1 MKVLFAVN
9 NEKISESIIK
19 RYQRDYKEIISSK
32 NVYYFNAILKELQK
46 DKSYDRIIIS
56 EDLEPFANNNYE
68 VIDKFI
74 FDKLD
79 KISDEAFNQEGANIP
94 IILIGTDRRT
104 RPEPLL
110 IKLFGIGVYD
120 VLVGQDRSV
129 EKVCELLNKPRSKKE
144 AKVYYKI
151 DSDDV
156 DYKPENE
163 NDVSEVEIQ
172 NILAHYKKLGKNEEK
187 YIESF
192 DSIAVQYTDEQL
204 KLIVTFL
211 PKNVIS
217 VLESGS
223 SKYRQVMGMNPKN
236 LNSKG
241 NRIRAK
247 NEDSQK
253 IEFIEKELNKQKLS
267 KPVIIPT
274 SVDTTKV
281 KKIVDK
287 KSEKASKEEMQ
298 RKQEMLKK
306 KKMQRK
312 QEMLNRNQMLKEQ
325 ERKKKKKNIEEIQEK
340 EEKKLSSVKKMNN
353 TEEPKRRGRPPKN
366 IKENL
371 PNVEDIIEEPTKRK
385 RGRPPKN
392 KKEDVKIADVN
403 IEEPVKRKRG
413 RPPKNKNNEEE
424 LNKEEIKEKKTS
436 TIDEEFESLSGFEDY
451 KDEKIDDGILPGFED
466 YEDDDE
472 EDNELPG
479 LDDFDDEDDEEDE
492 VLPGFDDY
500 EDEDDEEDDE
510 LPGLDDFDDE
520 DDEEDEVLPGF
531 DDYEDE
537 DDEEDDELPGLDD
550 YEDDE
555 EEDDEV
561 LPGLDDYEDDD
572 NEEDDELPGL
582 DDYEDD
588 EDDEVL
594 PGFDDYEDDDDE
606 EDEVLP
612 GFDDYED
619 DEDEEDDELPG
630 LDDYE
635 DDDDNNEPI
644 SNPNFRRMEPIGNQS
659 SREIENT
666 NKFNSSV
673 NFNIDNL
680 ISSDQK
686 IVSFIGTSKNGTS
699 FLVNNLA
706 QMFSEKGIKTAI
718 LDLTQNRNAYYIY
731 TDNREELRNIAYNCI
746 ENLRRGVA
754 EGIQVNKNLTVYTSL
769 PDEVE
774 GLKDYENIL
783 ETLLNNYSLVLL
795 DCDFE
800 TEVQYF
806 NAVQEIYLVQSLD
819 VLTIQPLTAFL
830 RELKAKDI
838 LDQNKLRIV
847 INKHIRISNMSDKLL
862 IGGMSSYNDPSMSFM
877 TELFDKSN
885 IKYTTIP
892 FDQQA
897 YCKYLDGLVDCK
909 ISLRGYS
916 KNMIQSFNKLGNMVF
931 PLISSNK
938 PSKEKNYNKYNNYN
952 NNFSSSTSNTL
963 NKMKKKY

>member
-56 EDLEPFANNNYE
+56 EDLEPFSNNNYE
-68 VIDKFI
+68 AIDKFI

-79 KISDEAFNQEGANIP
+79 KISDEAFNQDGTNIP

-110 IKLFGIGVYD
+110 VKLFGIGIYD
-120 VLVGQDRSV
+120 TLVGQDRSV
-129 EKVCELLNKPRSKKE
+129 EKVCELLNKPRSKKVSK
-144 AKVYYKI
+144 AYYKI

-172 NILAHYKKLGKNEEK
+172 NILAHYKRLGKNEEK

-204 KLIVTFL
+204 KLIVTFF
-211 PKNVIS
+211 PKNVTS
-217 VLESGS
+217 VLENGS
-223 SKYRQVMGMNPKN
+223 SKYRQIMGLNPKN
-236 LNSKG
+236 FNSREKKLNV
-241 NRIRAK
+241 K
-247 NEDSQK
+247 NGENQK
-253 IEFIEKELNKQKLS
+253 IEFIEKELNKQKMS

-274 SVDTTKV
+274 SVDTSKV

-287 KSEKASKEEMQ
+287 KSEKVSKEEML
-298 RKQEMLKK
+298 RKQEVLKK
-306 KKMQRK
+306 KKMQQK
-312 QEMLNRNQMLKEQ
+312 QEMLKRQ
-325 ERKKKKKNIEEIQEK
+325 EDKFTEK
-340 EEKKLSSVKKMNN
+340 TEGKLSSENKTDNSQ
-353 TEEPKRRGRPPKN
+353 EIKRRGRPSKN
-366 IKENL
+366 KKEDI
-371 PNVEDIIEEPTKRK
+371 PNVEDIIQEPVKRK

-392 KKEDVKIADVN
+392 KKEDIKDTNIN

-413 RPPKNKNNEEE
+413 RPPKNKNVIDDLEI
-424 LNKEEIKEKKTS
+424 EEIKKNKS
-436 TIDEEFESLSGFEDY
+436 VIDEDFVG
-451 KDEKIDDGILPGFED
+451 LPGFD
-466 YEDDDE
+466 NYDE
-472 EDNELPG
+472 EDDTL
-479 LDDFDDEDDEEDE
+479 
-492 VLPGFDDY
+492 LPGFDDY
-500 EDEDDEEDDE
+500 EDEDDTS
-510 LPGLDDFDDE
+510 
-520 DDEEDEVLPGF
+520 LPGF

-537 DDEEDDELPGLDD
+537 DEDDTSLSRFDD
-550 YEDDE
+550 YEDEDEDDTSLSGFDDYEDEDEDDTSLPGFDDYEDE
-555 EEDDEV
+555 EEDDTS
-561 LPGLDDYEDDD
+561 LSGFDDYED
-572 NEEDDELPGL
+572 E
-582 DDYEDD
+582 D
-588 EDDEVL
+588 EDDTSL
-594 PGFDDYEDDDDE
+594 PGFDDYEDDD
-606 EDEVLP
+606 
-612 GFDDYED
+612 ED
-619 DEDEEDDELPG
+619 DTSLPG
-630 LDDYE
+630 LDDDEDEDDTSLPGLDDDEDDEDDE
-635 DDDDNNEPI
+635 DDDTSLQELDDDESNKYTQPI
-644 SNPNFRRMEPIGNQS
+644 SNPNFRRMNPISKQS
-659 SREIENT
+659 SKEIENV

-746 ENLRRGVA
+746 ENLRRGVP

-769 PDEVE
+769 PDEIE
-774 GLKDYENIL
+774 GLKDYENVL

-800 TEVQYF
+800 TEDQYF

-847 INKHIRISNMSDKLL
+847 INKHMRINNMSDKLL

-877 TELFDKSN
+877 TELFDKN
-885 IKYTTIP
+885 NVKYTTIP

-931 PLISSNK
+931 PLISNK
-938 PSKEKNYNKYNNYN
+938 PSKEKSNNK
-952 NNFSSSTSNTL
+952 
-963 NKMKKKY
+963 

>member
-110 IKLFGIGVYD
+110 VKLFGIGIYD
-120 VLVGQDRSV
+120 TLVGQDRSV

-144 AKVYYKI
+144 SKAYYKI

-172 NILAHYKKLGKNEEK
+172 NILAHYKRLGNNEEK

-204 KLIVTFL
+204 KLIITFL
-211 PKNVIS
+211 PKYVIS
-217 VLESGS
+217 VLENGS
-223 SKYRQVMGMNPKN
+223 SKYRQVMGLNPKSFN
-236 LNSKG
+236 SREKKLNVKIG
-241 NRIRAK
+241 ENK
-247 NEDSQK
+247 K
-253 IEFIEKELNKQKLS
+253 IEFIEKELNKQKMS
-267 KPVIIPT
+267 KPIIIPT
-274 SVDTTKV
+274 SVDTSKV

-287 KSEKASKEEMQ
+287 KSEKVSKEEML

-312 QEMLNRNQMLKEQ
+312 QEMLDKQENKKE
-325 ERKKKKKNIEEIQEK
+325 KKSIEKIEEKSPSEYKTDNNQEI
-340 EEKKLSSVKKMNN
+340 
-353 TEEPKRRGRPPKN
+353 KRRGRPSKN
-366 IKENL
+366 KKEDI
-371 PNVEDIIEEPTKRK
+371 PNVEDIIQEPVKRK

-392 KKEDVKIADVN
+392 KKEDIKDTNIN

-413 RPPKNKNNEEE
+413 RPPKNKNVIEDLE
-424 LNKEEIKEKKTS
+424 KEEIKKKRKS
-436 TIDEEFESLSGFEDY
+436 VIDEDFIGLSGFD
-451 KDEKIDDGILPGFED
+451 D
-466 YEDDDE
+466 YE
-472 EDNELPG
+472 
-479 LDDFDDEDDEEDE
+479 EDDEEDTS
-492 VLPGFDDY
+492 LPGFDDY
-500 EDEDDEEDDE
+500 EEDDEEDTS
-510 LPGLDDFDDE
+510 
-520 DDEEDEVLPGF
+520 LPGF
-531 DDYEDE
+531 DDYEE
-537 DDEEDDELPGLDD
+537 DDEEDIS
-550 YEDDE
+550 
-555 EEDDEV
+555 
-561 LPGLDDYEDDD
+561 
-572 NEEDDELPGL
+572 
-582 DDYEDD
+582 
-588 EDDEVL
+588 L
-594 PGFDDYEDDDDE
+594 PGFDDEEDDDE
-606 EDEVLP
+606 EDSSLTE
-612 GFDDYED
+612 FDDYD
-619 DEDEEDDELPG
+619 DDDYEEDDDESNK
-630 LDDYE
+630 Y
-635 DDDDNNEPI
+635 NQPI
-644 SNPNFRRMEPIGNQS
+644 SNPNFRRMDPISKQNS
-659 SREIENT
+659 KEIENV
-666 NKFNSSV
+666 NRFNSSV

-746 ENLRRGVA
+746 ENLRRGVP

-769 PDEVE
+769 PDEIE
-774 GLKDYENIL
+774 GLKDYENVL

-847 INKHIRISNMSDKLL
+847 INKHMRINNMSDKLL

-877 TELFDKSN
+877 TELFDKN
-885 IKYTTIP
+885 NVKYTTIP

-897 YCKYLDGLVDCK
+897 YSKYLDGLVDCK

-931 PLISSNK
+931 PLISNK
-938 PSKEKNYNKYNNYN
+938 PSKEKSNNKYNNYN
-952 NNFSSSTSNTL
+952 SNFSSSTSNTL

>member
-56 EDLEPFANNNYE
+56 EDLEPFSNNNYE
-68 VIDKFI
+68 AIDKFI

-79 KISDEAFNQEGANIP
+79 KISDEAFNQEGSNIP

-110 IKLFGIGVYD
+110 VKLFGIGVYD
-120 VLVGQDRSV
+120 TLVGQDRSV

-156 DYKPENE
+156 EYKPENE

-172 NILAHYKKLGKNEEK
+172 NILAHYKRLGKNEEK

-204 KLIVTFL
+204 KLIITFL

-217 VLESGS
+217 VLENGS
-223 SKYRQVMGMNPKN
+223 PKYRQVMGLNPKN
-236 LNSKG
+236 YNSNSK
-241 NRIRAK
+241 RFKQK
-247 NEDSQK
+247 NEGSQK

-274 SVDTTKV
+274 SVDTSKV
-281 KKIVDK
+281 KKIVDPK
-287 KSEKASKEEMQ
+287 REDLA
-298 RKQEMLKK
+298 KQEMLKK
-306 KKMQRK
+306 QEMLRRQKMQSKQELSRK
-312 QEMLNRNQMLKEQ
+312 QEI
-325 ERKKKKKNIEEIQEK
+325 KKSKQNIESET
-340 EEKKLSSVKKMNN
+340 EEKIHLINQIDNS
-353 TEEPKRRGRPPKN
+353 EEPRR
-366 IKENL
+366 
-371 PNVEDIIEEPTKRK
+371 

-392 KKEDVKIADVN
+392 KKEDIPNVEDI

-413 RPPKNKNNEEE
+413 RPPKNKKEDITNTGANVEEPVKRKRGRPPKNKNITEE
-424 LNKEEIKEKKTS
+424 LEKEEIKEKKQS
-436 TIDEEFESLSGFEDY
+436 VLDE
-451 KDEKIDDGILPGFED
+451 DDGFTTLPGFND
-466 YEDDDE
+466 YDDEDE
-472 EDNELPG
+472 EDTT
-479 LDDFDDEDDEEDE
+479 
-492 VLPGFDDY
+492 LPGFDDY
-500 EDEDDEEDDE
+500 EEDEE
-510 LPGLDDFDDE
+510 G
-520 DDEEDEVLPGF
+520 EEDTTLSGF
-531 DDYEDE
+531 DDYEEDE
-537 DDEEDDELPGLDD
+537 DDEDITLP
-550 YEDDE
+550 EIE
-555 EEDDEV
+555 EES
-561 LPGLDDYEDDD
+561 
-572 NEEDDELPGL
+572 
-582 DDYEDD
+582 
-588 EDDEVL
+588 
-594 PGFDDYEDDDDE
+594 
-606 EDEVLP
+606 
-612 GFDDYED
+612 
-619 DEDEEDDELPG
+619 
-630 LDDYE
+630 
-635 DDDDNNEPI
+635 NNYSEPI
-644 SNPNFRRMEPIGNQS
+644 SNPNFRRMEPI
-659 SREIENT
+659 SRSNSKEIESV

-746 ENLRRGVA
+746 ENLRRGLA
-754 EGIQVNKNLTVYTSL
+754 EGIPVNKNLTVYTSL
-769 PDEVE
+769 PDEIE

-783 ETLLNNYSLVLL
+783 ETLLNNYSLILL

-800 TEVQYF
+800 TKEQYF
-806 NAVQEIYLVQSLD
+806 NAVQEIYLVQSMD

-847 INKHIRISNMSDKLL
+847 INKHMRINNMSDKLL

-877 TELFDKSN
+877 TELFDKN
-885 IKYTTIP
+885 NVKYTTIP
-892 FDQQA
+892 FDVQA
-897 YCKYLDGLVDCK
+897 YSKYLDGLVDCK

-916 KNMIQSFNKLGNMVF
+916 KNMIQSLNKLGNMVF
-931 PLISSNK
+931 PLINNK
-938 PSKEKNYNKYNNYN
+938 PSKEKNYNNYN
-952 NNFSSSTSNTL
+952 SNFSSSTSNTL

>member
-56 EDLEPFANNNYE
+56 EDLEPFSNNNYE
-68 VIDKFI
+68 AIDKFI

-79 KISDEAFNQEGANIP
+79 KISDEAFNQDGTNIP

-110 IKLFGIGVYD
+110 VKLFGIGIYD
-120 VLVGQDRSV
+120 TLVGQDRSV
-129 EKVCELLNKPRSKKE
+129 EKVCELLNKPRSKKVSK
-144 AKVYYKI
+144 AYYKI

-172 NILAHYKKLGKNEEK
+172 NILAHYKRLGKNEEK

-204 KLIVTFL
+204 KLIVTFF
-211 PKNVIS
+211 PKNVTS
-217 VLESGS
+217 VLENGS
-223 SKYRQVMGMNPKN
+223 SKYRQIMGLNPKN
-236 LNSKG
+236 FNSREKKLNV
-241 NRIRAK
+241 K
-247 NEDSQK
+247 NGENQK
-253 IEFIEKELNKQKLS
+253 IEFIEKELNKQKMS

-274 SVDTTKV
+274 SVDTSKV

-287 KSEKASKEEMQ
+287 KSEKVSKEEML
-298 RKQEMLKK
+298 RKQEVLKN
-306 KKMQRK
+306 KKMQQK
-312 QEMLNRNQMLKEQ
+312 QVMLKRQ
-325 ERKKKKKNIEEIQEK
+325 EDKFTEK
-340 EEKKLSSVKKMNN
+340 TEGKLSSENKTDNSQ
-353 TEEPKRRGRPPKN
+353 EIKRRGRPSKN
-366 IKENL
+366 KKENI
-371 PNVEDIIEEPTKRK
+371 PNVEDIIQEPVKRK

-392 KKEDVKIADVN
+392 KKEDIKDTNIN

-413 RPPKNKNNEEE
+413 RPPKNKNVIDDLEI
-424 LNKEEIKEKKTS
+424 EEIKKNKS
-436 TIDEEFESLSGFEDY
+436 VIDEDFVG
-451 KDEKIDDGILPGFED
+451 LPGFD
-466 YEDDDE
+466 NYDE
-472 EDNELPG
+472 EDDTL
-479 LDDFDDEDDEEDE
+479 
-492 VLPGFDDY
+492 LPGFDDY
-500 EDEDDEEDDE
+500 EDEEEDDTS
-510 LPGLDDFDDE
+510 
-520 DDEEDEVLPGF
+520 
-531 DDYEDE
+531 
-537 DDEEDDELPGLDD
+537 LPGLDD
-550 YEDDE
+550 YEDED
-555 EEDDEV
+555 EDDTS
-561 LPGLDDYEDDD
+561 
-572 NEEDDELPGL
+572 LPGL

-588 EDDEVL
+588 EDDE
-594 PGFDDYEDDDDE
+594 DDDTSLQELDDDE
-606 EDEVLP
+606 SNK
-612 GFDDYED
+612 YTQ
-619 DEDEEDDELPG
+619 
-630 LDDYE
+630 
-635 DDDDNNEPI
+635 PI
-644 SNPNFRRMEPIGNQS
+644 SNPNFRRMNPISKQS
-659 SREIENT
+659 SKEIENV

-746 ENLRRGVA
+746 ENLRRGVP

-769 PDEVE
+769 PDEIE
-774 GLKDYENIL
+774 GLKDYENVL

-800 TEVQYF
+800 TEDQYF

-847 INKHIRISNMSDKLL
+847 INKHMRINNMSDKLL

-877 TELFDKSN
+877 TELFDKN
-885 IKYTTIP
+885 NVKYTTIP

-931 PLISSNK
+931 PLISNK
-938 PSKEKNYNKYNNYN
+938 PSKEKSNNKYNNYN
-952 NNFSSSTSNTL
+952 SNFSSSTSNTL

>member
-19 RYQRDYKEIISSK
+19 RYQREYKEIISSK

-56 EDLEPFANNNYE
+56 EDLEPFSNNNYE
-68 VIDKFI
+68 AIDKFI

-211 PKNVIS
+211 PKNVTS

-223 SKYRQVMGMNPKN
+223 SKYRQVMGLNPKN
-236 LNSKG
+236 FNSKDK
-241 NRIRAK
+241 RIKAK

-274 SVDTTKV
+274 SVDTNKV

-287 KSEKASKEEMQ
+287 KSEKALKEEMQ
-298 RKQEMLKK
+298 RKQEILKK

-312 QEMLNRNQMLKEQ
+312 QEMLSREQMLKEQ
-325 ERKKKKKNIEEIQEK
+325 ERKKEKRTIEKMQEK
-340 EEKKLSSVKKMNN
+340 EEKLPSMNKIN
-353 TEEPKRRGRPPKN
+353 NSEEPKRRGRPPKN

-371 PNVEDIIEEPTKRK
+371 PNVEDIIEEPAKRK

-392 KKEDVKIADVN
+392 KKEDIKDIEVN
-403 IEEPVKRKRG
+403 VEEPVKRKRG
-413 RPPKNKNNEEE
+413 RPPKNKNIEEE
-424 LNKEEIKEKKTS
+424 LQKEEIKEKKIP
-436 TIDEEFESLSGFEDY
+436 TIDDEFETLSEFDDY
-451 KDEKIDDGILPGFED
+451 KDDEKDDDGILPGFDDD
-466 YEDDDE
+466 YEDE
-472 EDNELPG
+472 ED
-479 LDDFDDEDDEEDE
+479 DDE

-500 EDEDDEEDDE
+500 EDEEDD
-510 LPGLDDFDDE
+510 
-520 DDEEDEVLPGF
+520 
-531 DDYEDE
+531 
-537 DDEEDDELPGLDD
+537 
-550 YEDDE
+550 
-555 EEDDEV
+555 
-561 LPGLDDYEDDD
+561 
-572 NEEDDELPGL
+572 
-582 DDYEDD
+582 
-588 EDDEVL
+588 
-594 PGFDDYEDDDDE
+594 
-606 EDEVLP
+606 DEVLP

-619 DEDEEDDELPG
+619 DEDDDEVLPGFDDYEDEEDDDDVLPGSDDYEDDEEDDNEVLPGFDDYEDEEEDDDELPG
-630 LDDYE
+630 FDGYEDDEEDDDELTGFDDYE
-635 DDDDNNEPI
+635 DDEEDDDELLGFDDYEDDEEGDDDTLPVVDGDEEDDDKSNNYSEPI
-644 SNPNFRRMEPIGNQS
+644 SNPNFRRMEPISKQN

-769 PDEVE
+769 PDEIE

-877 TELFDKSN
+877 TELFDKN
-885 IKYTTIP
+885 NVKYTTIP

-897 YCKYLDGLVDCK
+897 YSKYLDGLVDCK

-931 PLISSNK
+931 PLISNTKS
-938 PSKEKNYNKYNNYN
+938 SKEKSNNKYNNYN
-952 NNFSSSTSNTL
+952 SNFSNSTSNTL

>member
-56 EDLEPFANNNYE
+56 EDLEPFSNNNYE
-68 VIDKFI
+68 AIDKFI

-79 KISDEAFNQEGANIP
+79 KISDEAFNQEGSNIP

-110 IKLFGIGVYD
+110 VKLFGIGVYD
-120 VLVGQDRSV
+120 TLVGQDRSV

-156 DYKPENE
+156 EYKPENE

-172 NILAHYKKLGKNEEK
+172 NILAHYKRLGKNEEK

-204 KLIVTFL
+204 KLIITFL

-217 VLESGS
+217 VLENGS
-223 SKYRQVMGMNPKN
+223 PKYRQVMGLNPKN
-236 LNSKG
+236 YNSNSK
-241 NRIRAK
+241 RFKQK
-247 NEDSQK
+247 NEGSQK

-274 SVDTTKV
+274 SVDTSKV
-281 KKIVDK
+281 KKIVDPK
-287 KSEKASKEEMQ
+287 REDLA
-298 RKQEMLKK
+298 KQEMLKK
-306 KKMQRK
+306 QEMLRRQKMQSKQELSRK
-312 QEMLNRNQMLKEQ
+312 QEI
-325 ERKKKKKNIEEIQEK
+325 KKSKQNIESET
-340 EEKKLSSVKKMNN
+340 EEKIPLINKIDNS
-353 TEEPKRRGRPPKN
+353 EEPRR
-366 IKENL
+366 
-371 PNVEDIIEEPTKRK
+371 

-392 KKEDVKIADVN
+392 KKEDIPNVEDI

-413 RPPKNKNNEEE
+413 RPPKNKKEDITNTGANVEEPVKRKRGRPPKNKSITEE
-424 LNKEEIKEKKTS
+424 LEKEEIKEKKQS
-436 TIDEEFESLSGFEDY
+436 VLDE
-451 KDEKIDDGILPGFED
+451 DDGFTTLPGFND
-466 YEDDDE
+466 YDDEDE
-472 EDNELPG
+472 EDTT
-479 LDDFDDEDDEEDE
+479 
-492 VLPGFDDY
+492 
-500 EDEDDEEDDE
+500 
-510 LPGLDDFDDE
+510 
-520 DDEEDEVLPGF
+520 
-531 DDYEDE
+531 
-537 DDEEDDELPGLDD
+537 
-550 YEDDE
+550 
-555 EEDDEV
+555 
-561 LPGLDDYEDDD
+561 
-572 NEEDDELPGL
+572 
-582 DDYEDD
+582 
-588 EDDEVL
+588 L
-594 PGFDDYEDDDDE
+594 PGFDDYEDDDEDE
-606 EDEVLP
+606 EDTTLP
-612 GFDDYED
+612 GFDDYE
-619 DEDEEDDELPG
+619 EDEEDEEDTTLPG
-630 LDDYE
+630 FDDYE
-635 DDDDNNEPI
+635 EDEEDEEDTTLPGFDDYEEDEDDEDITLPEIEEESNNYSEPI
-644 SNPNFRRMEPIGNQS
+644 SNPNFRRMEPI
-659 SREIENT
+659 SRSNSKEIESV

-746 ENLRRGVA
+746 ENLRRGLA
-754 EGIQVNKNLTVYTSL
+754 EGIPVNKNLTVYTSL
-769 PDEVE
+769 PDEIE

-783 ETLLNNYSLVLL
+783 ETLLNNYSLILL

-800 TEVQYF
+800 TKEQYF
-806 NAVQEIYLVQSLD
+806 NAVQEIYLVQSMD

-847 INKHIRISNMSDKLL
+847 INKHMRINNMSDKLL

-877 TELFDKSN
+877 TELFDKN
-885 IKYTTIP
+885 NVKYTTIP
-892 FDQQA
+892 FDVQA
-897 YCKYLDGLVDCK
+897 YSKYLDGLVDCK

-916 KNMIQSFNKLGNMVF
+916 KNMIQSLNKLGNMVF
-931 PLISSNK
+931 PLINNK
-938 PSKEKNYNKYNNYN
+938 PSKEKNYNNYN
-952 NNFSSSTSNTL
+952 SNFSSSTSNTL

>member
-325 ERKKKKKNIEEIQEK
+325 ERKKEKKNIEEIQEK

-537 DDEEDDELPGLDD
+537 DDEED
-550 YEDDE
+550 
-555 EEDDEV
+555 
-561 LPGLDDYEDDD
+561 
-572 NEEDDELPGL
+572 
-582 DDYEDD
+582 
-588 EDDEVL
+588 
-594 PGFDDYEDDDDE
+594 
-606 EDEVLP
+606 EVLP

-619 DEDEEDDELPG
+619 DEDEDDDELPG

-952 NNFSSSTSNTL
+952 NNFSSSTSDTL

>member
-56 EDLEPFANNNYE
+56 EDLEPFSNNNYE
-68 VIDKFI
+68 AIDKFI

-79 KISDEAFNQEGANIP
+79 KISDEAFNQEGASIP
-94 IILIGTDRRT
+94 IILVSTDRRT

-144 AKVYYKI
+144 AKAYYKI
-151 DSDDV
+151 DSDNV

-204 KLIVTFL
+204 KLIITFL

-223 SKYRQVMGMNPKN
+223 SKYRQVMGLNPKN
-236 LNSKG
+236 FNSKDKK
-241 NRIRAK
+241 IKAK
-247 NEDSQK
+247 NEESQK

-274 SVDTTKV
+274 SVDTSKV

-287 KSEKASKEEMQ
+287 KSEKDSKEELQ
-298 RKQEMLKK
+298 RKQELLKK
-306 KKMQRK
+306 KKIQRK
-312 QEMLNRNQMLKEQ
+312 QEMLNREKMLKEQ
-325 ERKKKKKNIEEIQEK
+325 ERKKEKKVIEQMKEK
-340 EEKKLSSVKKMNN
+340 EEKLSSENKVNN
-353 TEEPKRRGRPPKN
+353 HEEPKRRGRPPKK

-371 PNVEDIIEEPTKRK
+371 PNVEDI
-385 RGRPPKN
+385 
-392 KKEDVKIADVN
+392 V
-403 IEEPVKRKRG
+403 EEPVKRKRG
-413 RPPKNKNNEEE
+413 RPPKNKKEDIKDIEVNIEEPVKRKRGRPTKNKNIEE
-424 LNKEEIKEKKTS
+424 LPKEEIKEKKIS
-436 TIDEEFESLSGFEDY
+436 AIDDEFET
-451 KDEKIDDGILPGFED
+451 LPGFDD
-466 YEDDDE
+466 YEDDEENDDE
-472 EDNELPG
+472 VLPG
-479 LDDFDDEDDEEDE
+479 FDNYEDDEEDDEVLPGFDNYEDDEEEDDE

-500 EDEDDEEDDE
+500 EDDEEDD
-510 LPGLDDFDDE
+510 
-520 DDEEDEVLPGF
+520 DEVLPGF
-531 DDYEDE
+531 
-537 DDEEDDELPGLDD
+537 DD

-561 LPGLDDYEDDD
+561 LPGFDDYEDD
-572 NEEDDELPGL
+572 EE
-582 DDYEDD
+582 

-594 PGFDDYEDDDDE
+594 PGFDDYEDDEEDDDE
-606 EDEVLP
+606 LLGLD
-612 GFDDYED
+612 DDYE
-619 DEDEEDDELPG
+619 EDKEEDYDES
-630 LDDYE
+630 
-635 DDDDNNEPI
+635 NNSEPI
-644 SNPNFRRMEPIGNQS
+644 SNPNFRRMEPISKQNS
-659 SREIENT
+659 KEIENT

-686 IVSFIGTSKNGTS
+686 IVSFVGTSKNGTS

-769 PDEVE
+769 PDEIE

-800 TEVQYF
+800 TEAQYF

-838 LDQNKLRIV
+838 LNQNKLRIV

-877 TELFDKSN
+877 TELFDKN
-885 IKYTTIP
+885 NVKYTTIP

-897 YCKYLDGLVDCK
+897 YSKYLDGLVDCK

-916 KNMIQSFNKLGNMVF
+916 KNMIQSFNKLGNMVL
-931 PLISSNK
+931 PLISNTR
-938 PSKEKNYNKYNNYN
+938 PSKEKSNNKYNNYN
-952 NNFSSSTSNTL
+952 SNFSNNTSDTL

>member
-56 EDLEPFANNNYE
+56 EDLEPFSNNNYE
-68 VIDKFI
+68 AIDKFI

-79 KISDEAFNQEGANIP
+79 KISDEAFNQEGSSIP
-94 IILIGTDRRT
+94 IILISTDRRT

-110 IKLFGIGVYD
+110 VKLFGIGVYD
-120 VLVGQDRSV
+120 TLVGQDRSV

-156 DYKPENE
+156 EYKPENE

-172 NILAHYKKLGKNEEK
+172 NILAHYRRLGKNEEK

-204 KLIVTFL
+204 KLIITFL

-223 SKYRQVMGMNPKN
+223 PKYRQVMGLNPKN
-236 LNSKG
+236 YNSKKFKV
-241 NRIRAK
+241 K
-247 NEDSQK
+247 NENSQK

-274 SVDTTKV
+274 SVDTSKV
-281 KKIVDK
+281 KKIVDHK
-287 KSEKASKEEMQ
+287 REDFD
-298 RKQEMLKK
+298 KQEMLKK
-306 KKMQRK
+306 QEILRRQKMQNKKEVSRK
-312 QEMLNRNQMLKEQ
+312 QEI
-325 ERKKKKKNIEEIQEK
+325 RKAKQNVESEIEEKTPLINQI
-340 EEKKLSSVKKMNN
+340 NN
-353 TEEPKRRGRPPKN
+353 SEEPRR
-366 IKENL
+366 
-371 PNVEDIIEEPTKRK
+371 

-392 KKEDVKIADVN
+392 KKEDLPNVEDI

-413 RPPKNKNNEEE
+413 RPPKNKKEDITNTGANVEEPVKRKRGRPPKNKNITEE
-424 LNKEEIKEKKTS
+424 LEKEELKEKKQS
-436 TIDEEFESLSGFEDY
+436 FL
-451 KDEKIDDGILPGFED
+451 
-466 YEDDDE
+466 
-472 EDNELPG
+472 
-479 LDDFDDEDDEEDE
+479 DEDDEFTTLPGFNDYDEDE
-492 VLPGFDDY
+492 DDIELSEVDNYEDGDEDDIELPGFDDY
-500 EDEDDEEDDE
+500 EDEDEDDIE
-510 LPGLDDFDDE
+510 SPEFDDYEDEDE
-520 DDEEDEVLPGF
+520 DDIELPGF

-537 DDEEDDELPGLDD
+537 DEDDIESP
-550 YEDDE
+550 E
-555 EEDDEV
+555 
-561 LPGLDDYEDDD
+561 
-572 NEEDDELPGL
+572 
-582 DDYEDD
+582 
-588 EDDEVL
+588 
-594 PGFDDYEDDDDE
+594 FDDYEDDDEDDIE
-606 EDEVLP
+606 LPGFTDYEDGDEDEDDIESSE
-612 GFDDYED
+612 FDDYE
-619 DEDEEDDELPG
+619 EK
-630 LDDYE
+630 
-635 DDDDNNEPI
+635 NNNYSEPI
-644 SNPNFRRMEPIGNQS
+644 SNPNFRRMEPIS
-659 SREIENT
+659 SNSKEIESV

-746 ENLRRGVA
+746 ENLRRGIA
-754 EGIQVNKNLTVYTSL
+754 EGIPVNKNLTVYTSL
-769 PDEVE
+769 PDEIE

-783 ETLLNNYSLVLL
+783 ETLLNNYSLILL

-800 TEVQYF
+800 TEEQYF
-806 NAVQEIYLVQSLD
+806 NAVQEIYLVQSMD

-838 LDQNKLRIV
+838 LEQNKLRIV
-847 INKHIRISNMSDKLL
+847 INKHMRINNMSDKLL

-877 TELFDKSN
+877 TELFDKNN

-892 FDQQA
+892 FDVQA
-897 YCKYLDGLVDCK
+897 YSKYLDGLVDCK

-916 KNMIQSFNKLGNMVF
+916 KNMIQSLNKLGNMVF
-931 PLISSNK
+931 PLINNK
-938 PSKEKNYNKYNNYN
+938 PSKEKKYNNYN
-952 NNFSSSTSNTL
+952 SNFSTSTSSTL

>member
-79 KISDEAFNQEGANIP
+79 KISDEAFNQEGASIP
-94 IILIGTDRRT
+94 IILISTDRRT

-110 IKLFGIGVYD
+110 VKLFGIGVYD

-144 AKVYYKI
+144 AKLYYKI

-172 NILAHYKKLGKNEEK
+172 NILAHYKRLGKNEEK

-204 KLIVTFL
+204 KLIITFL

-217 VLESGS
+217 VLENGS
-223 SKYRQVMGMNPKN
+223 PKYRQVMGLNPKN
-236 LNSKG
+236 YNSKEK
-241 NRIRAK
+241 RFKAK

-274 SVDTTKV
+274 SVDTSKV
-281 KKIVDK
+281 KKIVEPKREDL
-287 KSEKASKEEMQ
+287 A
-298 RKQEMLKK
+298 KQEMLKK
-306 KKMQRK
+306 REMLRRQKMQSKQELLRK
-312 QEMLNRNQMLKEQ
+312 QEIKKTKQNLENQ
-325 ERKKKKKNIEEIQEK
+325 IEEKTPLVNQIDN
-340 EEKKLSSVKKMNN
+340 S
-353 TEEPKRRGRPPKN
+353 EEPKRRGRPPKN
-366 IKENL
+366 KKDDI
-371 PNVEDIIEEPTKRK
+371 PNVEDIMAEPVKRK

-392 KKEDVKIADVN
+392 KKEDITNVEVN
-403 IEEPVKRKRG
+403 VEEPVKRKRG
-413 RPPKNKNNEEE
+413 RPPKNKNITGKLE
-424 LNKEEIKEKKTS
+424 KEEKQPVL
-436 TIDEEFESLSGFEDY
+436 DE
-451 KDEKIDDGILPGFED
+451 DDGFTTLPGFND
-466 YEDDDE
+466 YDE
-472 EDNELPG
+472 EDNNTTLPG
-479 LDDFDDEDDEEDE
+479 FNDYEDEDEDTT
-492 VLPGFDDY
+492 LPEFDDY
-500 EDEDDEEDDE
+500 EDEDEDTT
-510 LPGLDDFDDE
+510 
-520 DDEEDEVLPGF
+520 LPGF
-531 DDYEDE
+531 DEDE
-537 DDEEDDELPGLDD
+537 D
-550 YEDDE
+550 
-555 EEDDEV
+555 
-561 LPGLDDYEDDD
+561 
-572 NEEDDELPGL
+572 
-582 DDYEDD
+582 
-588 EDDEVL
+588 
-594 PGFDDYEDDDDE
+594 
-606 EDEVLP
+606 EDE
-612 GFDDYED
+612 GS
-619 DEDEEDDELPG
+619 
-630 LDDYE
+630 
-635 DDDDNNEPI
+635 NNYNQPI
-644 SNPNFRRMEPIGNQS
+644 SNPNFRRIEPINKHS
-659 SREIENT
+659 SKEIENV

-746 ENLRRGVA
+746 ENLRRGIA

-769 PDEVE
+769 PDEIE
-774 GLKDYENIL
+774 GLKDYENVL

-800 TEVQYF
+800 TEEQYF

-830 RELKAKDI
+830 RELKAKNI

-847 INKHIRISNMSDKLL
+847 INKHMRINNMSDKLL

-877 TELFDKSN
+877 TELFDKN
-885 IKYTTIP
+885 NVKYTTIP
-892 FDQQA
+892 FDVQA
-897 YCKYLDGLVDCK
+897 YSKYLDGLVDCR

-931 PLISSNK
+931 PLINNK
-938 PSKEKNYNKYNNYN
+938 PTKEKNYNNYN
-952 NNFSSSTSNTL
+952 SNFSSSTSNTL

>member
-56 EDLEPFANNNYE
+56 EDLEPFSNNNYE
-68 VIDKFI
+68 AIDKFI

-79 KISDEAFNQEGANIP
+79 KISDEAFNQEGSNIP

-110 IKLFGIGVYD
+110 VKLFGIGVYD
-120 VLVGQDRSV
+120 TLVGQDRSV

-156 DYKPENE
+156 EYKPENE

-172 NILAHYKKLGKNEEK
+172 NILAHYKRLGKNEEK

-204 KLIVTFL
+204 KLIITFL

-217 VLESGS
+217 VLENGS
-223 SKYRQVMGMNPKN
+223 PKYRQVMGLNPKN
-236 LNSKG
+236 YNSNSK
-241 NRIRAK
+241 RFKQK
-247 NEDSQK
+247 NEGSQK

-274 SVDTTKV
+274 SVDTSKV
-281 KKIVDK
+281 KKIVDPK
-287 KSEKASKEEMQ
+287 REDLA
-298 RKQEMLKK
+298 KQEMLKK
-306 KKMQRK
+306 QEMLRRQKMQSKQELSRK
-312 QEMLNRNQMLKEQ
+312 QEI
-325 ERKKKKKNIEEIQEK
+325 KKSKQNIESET
-340 EEKKLSSVKKMNN
+340 EEKIPLINKIDNS
-353 TEEPKRRGRPPKN
+353 EEPRR
-366 IKENL
+366 
-371 PNVEDIIEEPTKRK
+371 

-392 KKEDVKIADVN
+392 KKEDIPNVEDI

-413 RPPKNKNNEEE
+413 RPPKNKKEDITNTGANVEEPVKRKRGRPPKNKSITEE
-424 LNKEEIKEKKTS
+424 LEKEEIKEKKQS
-436 TIDEEFESLSGFEDY
+436 VLDE
-451 KDEKIDDGILPGFED
+451 DDGFTTLPGFND
-466 YEDDDE
+466 YDDEDE
-472 EDNELPG
+472 EDTT
-479 LDDFDDEDDEEDE
+479 
-492 VLPGFDDY
+492 
-500 EDEDDEEDDE
+500 
-510 LPGLDDFDDE
+510 
-520 DDEEDEVLPGF
+520 
-531 DDYEDE
+531 
-537 DDEEDDELPGLDD
+537 
-550 YEDDE
+550 
-555 EEDDEV
+555 
-561 LPGLDDYEDDD
+561 
-572 NEEDDELPGL
+572 
-582 DDYEDD
+582 
-588 EDDEVL
+588 L
-594 PGFDDYEDDDDE
+594 PGFDDYEDDDEDE
-606 EDEVLP
+606 EDTTLP
-612 GFDDYED
+612 GFDDYEEDED
-619 DEDEEDDELPG
+619 DEDITLPEIEEES
-630 LDDYE
+630 
-635 DDDDNNEPI
+635 NNYSEPI
-644 SNPNFRRMEPIGNQS
+644 SNPNFRRMEPI
-659 SREIENT
+659 SRSNSKEIESV

-746 ENLRRGVA
+746 ENLRRGLA
-754 EGIQVNKNLTVYTSL
+754 EGIPVNKNLTVYTSL
-769 PDEVE
+769 PDEIE

-783 ETLLNNYSLVLL
+783 ETLLNNYSLILL

-800 TEVQYF
+800 TKEQYF
-806 NAVQEIYLVQSLD
+806 NAVQEIYLVQSMD

-847 INKHIRISNMSDKLL
+847 INKHMRINNMSDKLL

-877 TELFDKSN
+877 TELFDKN
-885 IKYTTIP
+885 NVKYTTIP
-892 FDQQA
+892 FDVQA
-897 YCKYLDGLVDCK
+897 YSKYLDGLVDCK

-916 KNMIQSFNKLGNMVF
+916 KNMIQSLNKLGNMVF
-931 PLISSNK
+931 PLINNK
-938 PSKEKNYNKYNNYN
+938 PSKEKNYNNYN
-952 NNFSSSTSNTL
+952 SNFSSSTSNTL

>member
-79 KISDEAFNQEGANIP
+79 KISDEAFNQEGASIP
-94 IILIGTDRRT
+94 IILISTDRRT

-110 IKLFGIGVYD
+110 VKLFGIGVYD

-144 AKVYYKI
+144 AKLYYKI

-172 NILAHYKKLGKNEEK
+172 NILAHYKRLGKNEEK

-204 KLIVTFL
+204 KLIITFL
-211 PKNVIS
+211 PKSVIS
-217 VLESGS
+217 VLENGS
-223 SKYRQVMGMNPKN
+223 PKYRQVMGLNPKN
-236 LNSKG
+236 YNSKEK
-241 NRIRAK
+241 RFKAK

-274 SVDTTKV
+274 SVDTSKV
-281 KKIVDK
+281 KKIVEPKREDL
-287 KSEKASKEEMQ
+287 A
-298 RKQEMLKK
+298 KQEMLKK
-306 KKMQRK
+306 REMLRRQKMQSKQELLRK
-312 QEMLNRNQMLKEQ
+312 QEIKKTKQNLENQ
-325 ERKKKKKNIEEIQEK
+325 IEEKTPLANQIDN
-340 EEKKLSSVKKMNN
+340 S
-353 TEEPKRRGRPPKN
+353 EEPKRRGRPPKN
-366 IKENL
+366 KKDDI
-371 PNVEDIIEEPTKRK
+371 PNVEDIMAEPVKRK

-392 KKEDVKIADVN
+392 KKEDITNVEVN
-403 IEEPVKRKRG
+403 VEEPVKRKRG
-413 RPPKNKNNEEE
+413 RPPKNKNITGKLE
-424 LNKEEIKEKKTS
+424 KEEKQPVL
-436 TIDEEFESLSGFEDY
+436 DE
-451 KDEKIDDGILPGFED
+451 DDGFTTLPGFND
-466 YEDDDE
+466 YDE
-472 EDNELPG
+472 EDNNTT
-479 LDDFDDEDDEEDE
+479 
-492 VLPGFDDY
+492 LPGFNDY
-500 EDEDDEEDDE
+500 EDEDEDTT
-510 LPGLDDFDDE
+510 
-520 DDEEDEVLPGF
+520 LPGF
-531 DDYEDE
+531 DEDE
-537 DDEEDDELPGLDD
+537 D
-550 YEDDE
+550 
-555 EEDDEV
+555 
-561 LPGLDDYEDDD
+561 
-572 NEEDDELPGL
+572 
-582 DDYEDD
+582 
-588 EDDEVL
+588 
-594 PGFDDYEDDDDE
+594 
-606 EDEVLP
+606 EDE
-612 GFDDYED
+612 GS
-619 DEDEEDDELPG
+619 
-630 LDDYE
+630 
-635 DDDDNNEPI
+635 NNYNQPI
-644 SNPNFRRMEPIGNQS
+644 SNPNFRRIEPINKHS
-659 SREIENT
+659 SKEIENVS
-666 NKFNSSV
+666 KFNSSV

-746 ENLRRGVA
+746 ENLRRGIA

-769 PDEVE
+769 PDEIE
-774 GLKDYENIL
+774 GLKDYENVL

-800 TEVQYF
+800 TEEQYF

-830 RELKAKDI
+830 RELKAKNI

-847 INKHIRISNMSDKLL
+847 INKHMRINNMSDKLL

-877 TELFDKSN
+877 TELFDKN
-885 IKYTTIP
+885 NVKYTTIP
-892 FDQQA
+892 FDVQA
-897 YCKYLDGLVDCK
+897 YSKYLDGLVDCR

-931 PLISSNK
+931 PLINNK
-938 PSKEKNYNKYNNYN
+938 PTKEKNYNNYN
-952 NNFSSSTSNTL
+952 SNFSSSTSNTL

>member
-79 KISDEAFNQEGANIP
+79 KISDEAFNQEGASIP
-94 IILIGTDRRT
+94 IILISTDRRT

-110 IKLFGIGVYD
+110 VKLFGIGVYD

-144 AKVYYKI
+144 AKLYYKI

-172 NILAHYKKLGKNEEK
+172 NILAHYKRLGKNEEK

-204 KLIVTFL
+204 KLIITFL
-211 PKNVIS
+211 PKSVIS
-217 VLESGS
+217 VLENGS
-223 SKYRQVMGMNPKN
+223 PKYRQVMGLNPKN
-236 LNSKG
+236 YNSKEK
-241 NRIRAK
+241 RFKAK

-274 SVDTTKV
+274 SVDTSKV
-281 KKIVDK
+281 KKIVEPKREDL
-287 KSEKASKEEMQ
+287 A
-298 RKQEMLKK
+298 KQEMLKK
-306 KKMQRK
+306 REMLRRQKMQSKQELLRK
-312 QEMLNRNQMLKEQ
+312 QEIKKTKQNLENQ
-325 ERKKKKKNIEEIQEK
+325 IEEKTPLANQIDN
-340 EEKKLSSVKKMNN
+340 S
-353 TEEPKRRGRPPKN
+353 EEPKRRGRPPKN
-366 IKENL
+366 KKDDI
-371 PNVEDIIEEPTKRK
+371 PNVEDIMAEPVKRK

-392 KKEDVKIADVN
+392 KKEDITNVEVN
-403 IEEPVKRKRG
+403 VEEPVKRKRG
-413 RPPKNKNNEEE
+413 RPPKNKNITGKLE
-424 LNKEEIKEKKTS
+424 KEEKQPVL
-436 TIDEEFESLSGFEDY
+436 DE
-451 KDEKIDDGILPGFED
+451 DDGFTTLPGFD
-466 YEDDDE
+466 EDDDE
-472 EDNELPG
+472 
-479 LDDFDDEDDEEDE
+479 DEDITSSE
-492 VLPGFDDY
+492 FDDY
-500 EDEDDEEDDE
+500 EDEDEDTT
-510 LPGLDDFDDE
+510 
-520 DDEEDEVLPGF
+520 LPGF
-531 DDYEDE
+531 DEDE
-537 DDEEDDELPGLDD
+537 D
-550 YEDDE
+550 
-555 EEDDEV
+555 
-561 LPGLDDYEDDD
+561 
-572 NEEDDELPGL
+572 
-582 DDYEDD
+582 
-588 EDDEVL
+588 
-594 PGFDDYEDDDDE
+594 
-606 EDEVLP
+606 EDE
-612 GFDDYED
+612 GS
-619 DEDEEDDELPG
+619 
-630 LDDYE
+630 
-635 DDDDNNEPI
+635 NNYNQPI
-644 SNPNFRRMEPIGNQS
+644 SNPNFRRIEPINKHS
-659 SREIENT
+659 SKEIENVS
-666 NKFNSSV
+666 KFNSSV

-746 ENLRRGVA
+746 ENLRRGIA

-769 PDEVE
+769 PDEIE
-774 GLKDYENIL
+774 GLKDYENVL

-800 TEVQYF
+800 TEEQYF

-830 RELKAKDI
+830 RELKAKNI

-847 INKHIRISNMSDKLL
+847 INKHMRINNMSDKLL

-877 TELFDKSN
+877 TELFDKN
-885 IKYTTIP
+885 NVKYTTIP
-892 FDQQA
+892 FDVQA
-897 YCKYLDGLVDCK
+897 YSKYLDGLVDCR

-931 PLISSNK
+931 PLINNK
-938 PSKEKNYNKYNNYN
+938 PTKEKNYNNYN
-952 NNFSSSTSNTL
+952 SNFSSSTSNTL

>member
-204 KLIVTFL
+204 KLIVTFF

-325 ERKKKKKNIEEIQEK
+325 ERKKEKKNIEEIQEK

-366 IKENL
+366 IKEDL

-451 KDEKIDDGILPGFED
+451 KDEKIDAGILPGFED

-510 LPGLDDFDDE
+510 LPGLDD
-520 DDEEDEVLPGF
+520 
-531 DDYEDE
+531 
-537 DDEEDDELPGLDD
+537 

-561 LPGLDDYEDDD
+561 
-572 NEEDDELPGL
+572 
-582 DDYEDD
+582 
-588 EDDEVL
+588 
-594 PGFDDYEDDDDE
+594 
-606 EDEVLP
+606 
-612 GFDDYED
+612 
-619 DEDEEDDELPG
+619 LPG

-952 NNFSSSTSNTL
+952 NNFSSSTSDTL